1 MMYQTSQYPLFELV
15 DFLFRV
21 MDTLLPL
28 DASAVEDSSTKY
40 RLAAKIGETSGSTET
55 CAKYYTLCSY
65 SSSQIISLGNQVE
78 ASQQDQGQEQAQAS
92 ENVAIAVP
100 GPGTQIQLPVPV
112 PKQSMSM
119 SVSSSSSSSS
129 VTAMPR
135 V

>member
-1 MMYQTSQYPLFELV
+1 MYQTGQCPLFELIN
-15 DFLFRV
+15 FIFRV

-78 ASQQDQGQEQAQAS
+78 ASQQDQGQKQAQAS
-92 ENVAIAVP
+92 ADVPIAVP
-100 GPGTQIQLPVPV
+100 GPGTQTQLPV